1 MTTTIADSLFDGG
14 LSADGKATVRFTPA
28 TVRDASDSSGIIGR
42 KTIPATIDQTTGAF
56 TVDLDPGTY
65 DVRVKTGAPGE
76 KPLEGRIVV
85 PDSAT
90 DIRLWPLLEA
100 YVPPAAATVYGV
112 TLDAVTDAAIA
123 SNVSSGDSD
132 TRAALDATYG
142 RLELLADGITYNSDG
157 TVATSTEGGITTTY
171 TWNADGT
178 CATETRLGL
187 VKTWTYDA
195 SGNPISSTVTEV

>member
-76 KPLEGRIVV
+76 KPLEGRILV

-132 TRAALDATYG
+132 TRAALDATYAPAF
-142 RLELLADGITYNSDG
+142 ADTAITYDG
-157 TVATSTEGGITTTY
+157 DNVDTVTAGGITTTY
-171 TWNADGT
+171 TYNPDGT
-178 CATETRLGL
+178 VATDTRAG
-187 VKTWTYDA
+187 VTRAYTYVD
-195 SGNPISSTVTEV
+195 GNLTGIEAV